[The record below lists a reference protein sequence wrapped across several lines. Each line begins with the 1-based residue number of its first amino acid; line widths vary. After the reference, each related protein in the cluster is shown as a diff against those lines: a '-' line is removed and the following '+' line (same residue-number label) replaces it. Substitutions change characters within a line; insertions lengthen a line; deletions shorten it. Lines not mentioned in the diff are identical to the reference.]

1 MKGNNL
7 NPKIWMHISTYF
19 ALPIR
24 ENLKPHVI
32 SLENSQETEGCLDFI
47 QFLFI
52 SLGQRCDL
60 SLSGKAF

>member
-1 MKGNNL
+1 
-7 NPKIWMHISTYF
+7 MHISTYF

-24 ENLKPHVI
+24 ENLKPHEI

-52 SLGQRCDL
+52 CLGQRCDL